1 MRSHLVAARAA
12 LFLICIALA
21 GCSVGKDDA
30 GFEPTRVE
38 LPEFNTGGQI
48 PDSELY
54 QTIGNRVIVRMTS
67 ANPVNIARALGP
79 KFNGADAERIIELH
93 NMSGGALTVSNFNYV
108 TGFVQVCSCSG
119 ALNLG
124 SLGPGDCW
132 AIRVIPS
139 MPGETVQSVDFSLE
153 PFFSVRNS
161 AVYPAGATVPDPGLV
176 LGGTC
181 N

>member
-1 MRSHLVAARAA
+1 MPGYPYAARAA
-12 LFLICIALA
+12 LFLIAVVVA
-21 GCSVGKDDA
+21 ACSVGKDDP
-30 GFEPTRVE
+30 FDPTQVE
-38 LPEFNTGGQI
+38 LPEFNRGGEV
-48 PDSELY
+48 PYSELD

-67 ANPVNIARALGP
+67 ASAVNISRTLGP

-93 NMSGGALTVSNFNYV
+93 NMSGSPMTVTNFNLAS
-108 TGFVQVCSCSG
+108 GFAQICSCSG

-124 SLGPGDCW
+124 SFEPGDCW

-161 AVYPAGATVPDPGLV
+161 AVYPTGATVPDPGLV